1 MRRMRILTCT
11 TLILLGVMAALA
23 GAQALPTVFTY
34 QGQLQ
39 DGGSGV
45 NASSAR
51 FLFRLWDAETSGG
64 QVATEVTVY
73 PVVVT
78 DGIFTAAIDFG
89 GSAFTGPA
97 RWLEVGVDVT
107 GGTTYTWLTP
117 RQRLTSAPTALYAPP
132 WQINTSGIHYQGG
145 FVGVGTDAPSYAL
158 DVRSSHSDRAVSGI
172 NGDGTG
178 TKSGVYG
185 ETGSSDGRGV
195 QGYAGHTSGAVRGV
209 YGWVRSPNGFGVYGA
224 NTASTGS
231 GVGVYGEASSASG
244 YAGYF
249 NGRGYFGG
257 ALGIGIASPT
267 TQLDVAGTVKAT
279 GLQITTSPQSGYV
292 LTSDTNG
299 VATWQAP
306 AAGSIGGS
314 GTPYYLARFT
324 GSTTLGSSVI
334 YESSGGNIGI
344 GTTSPGT
351 KLHVEGTVRMTG
363 FRLSTTP
370 QTGYVL
376 TSDANGAG
384 TWQAAASGFSL
395 PYSGSVSSTS
405 PGFAVTNTGTAIGSS
420 AIVGIINNAGSSSD
434 AAAGSFSAD
443 GSNGHAVAATGDK
456 GTTVYA
462 QYTGTTGTAYYGFST
477 GVGAASLSC
486 NSVGGYGIKAVTTA
500 TNQSTSARGGWFES
514 NGATGAGV
522 YARSTGT
529 YAPAVSADAEG
540 AEATAVYANATGA
553 GGTGLIAKGAYKA
566 AKFYGNVELYEY
578 GTTNKVI
585 ELGKGLDYAEGFDV
599 SDETSQVPPGSVL
612 VIDPKSPGKLAR
624 SSHAYDRRVA
634 GIVAGASGLGSGVR
648 LGTGQ
653 FDRDVAL
660 AGRVYCNVVALGED
674 IEPGDLLT
682 TSDMPGYAMK
692 VRDQGRAQGA
702 ILGKAMEPLAA
713 GNKGQIL
720 VLVTLQ

>member
-34 QGQLQ
+34 QGQLK

-132 WQINTSGIHYQGG
+132 WQINASGIHYQSGL
-145 FVGVGTDAPSYAL
+145 VGVGTDAPVYTV
-158 DVRSSHSDRAVSGI
+158 DVRGSNTNRAVSGV
-172 NGDGTG
+172 NSDGSG
-178 TKSGVYG
+178 TKIGVYG
-185 ETGSSDGRGV
+185 ESASPDGRGV
-195 QGYAGHTSGAVRGV
+195 QGYDGHTSGAVRGV

-231 GVGVYGEASSASG
+231 GVGVYGEASSSSG

-267 TQLDVAGTVKAT
+267 AQLDVAGTVKAT
-279 GLQITTSPQSGYV
+279 GLQITTAPQSGYV
-292 LTSDTNG
+292 LTSD
-299 VATWQAP
+299 ATGIGSWQAP
-306 AAGSIGGS
+306 ATGSIGGS
-314 GTPYYLARFT
+314 GTPFYLARFT
-324 GSTTLGSSVI
+324 GPTTLGSSVI
-334 YESSGGNIGI
+334 YESSGGNVGI
-344 GTTSPGT
+344 GTTTPST
-351 KLHVEGTVRMTG
+351 KLHVAGTVRTDG
-363 FRLSTTP
+363 FQLSSSP
-370 QTGYVL
+370 HAGYVL
-376 TSDANGAG
+376 TSDAAGAG
-384 TWQAAASGFSL
+384 SWQPTTGFAL
-395 PYSGSVSSTS
+395 PYQGSVSAT
-405 PGFAVTNTGTAIGSS
+405 GAAFQITNTGTSTTSHAVSGVITGASSS
-420 AIVGIINNAGSSSD
+420 AQ
-434 AAAGSFSAD
+434 AAAGFFNAVGSRSKGVLATSDSGSALQAD
-443 GSNGHAVAATGDK
+443 FTGASGEAITATSTGTGGANVSCSLLGGFGVKGVASATG
-456 GTTVYA
+456 TS
-462 QYTGTTGTAYYGFST
+462 TTG
-477 GVGAASLSC
+477 
-486 NSVGGYGIKAVTTA
+486 
-500 TNQSTSARGGWFES
+500 RGGWFES
-514 NGATGAGV
+514 AAAQGQGLYAKATGSFAN
-522 YARSTGT
+522 AIM
-529 YAPAVSADAEG
+529 
-540 AEATAVYANATGA
+540 AEATAGEATAIYANAPGA
-553 GGTGLIAKGAYKA
+553 SGTGLVAKGGNRA
-566 AKFYGNVELYEY
+566 AAFYGNIQIYEY

-599 SDETSQVPPGSVL
+599 SGDPSVVPAGTVL
-612 VIDPKSPGKLAR
+612 VIDPENPGRLAR
-624 SSHAYDRRVA
+624 SSRAYDRKVA
-634 GIVAGASGLGSGVR
+634 GIVAGANGLGSGVR

-660 AGRVYCNVVALGED
+660 AGRVYCNVLALGD
-674 IEPGDLLT
+674 GIQPGDLLT
-682 TSDMPGYAMK
+682 TSEVPGYAMK
-692 VRDQGRAQGA
+692 VRDHDRAQGA
-702 ILGKAMEPLAA
+702 ILGKAMEPLGA
-713 GNKGQIL
+713 GERGQIL